1 MSRGMHLGK
10 IAKASVSSPI
20 QACFDGKYV
29 WATNS
34 GATKIYEVWANSTS
48 DLGID
53 PERKVTE
60 VGSVN
65 GHNNCSFLSY
75 GNGYMWIAKKSA
87 VSGRSTMLFD
97 TILKVN
103 VLSKEVEEVIRTP
116 ISISH
121 KNTEAPWGHST
132 HEYIMM
138 NSVLHFAQGK
148 LWMVDDYLDALD
160 NGGIQRVWIYDTV
173 LSTWTPQTFSAKVQ
187 KNRAQITSANGFVYI
202 SAYNS
207 LSVLKYNADTTAFV
221 SSIRGNANPNA
232 LCAQPD
238 GKILVTSYNGLISHL
253 NTDDSWAHDLQVDT
267 DECTAIAYESP
278 TQCWVVDGSGNL
290 FRVGSDNYV
299 YSTGYKDEQENSYDY
314 TLLVEND
321 MPDET
326 DILNSEGELVIWD
339 KDLLAKQG
347 DMVDLN
353 YNTLNK
359 YSFSDSIDF
368 VLTIPSLT
376 YEKWNGTQMVD
387 IAQPVLVVILTD
399 SEIVVINTSEIK
411 FGFPRP
417 VISRST
423 MSAVGVGMITYGPND
438 YLGD

>member
-1 MSRGMHLGK
+1 MSRGMHLGN
-10 IAKASVSSPI
+10 IAKESVSSPI
-20 QACFDGKYV
+20 QASFDGKYV
-29 WATNS
+29 WVTNS
-34 GATKIYEVWANSTS
+34 GATKVFEVWANSTS

-53 PERKVTE
+53 PARKVTE
-60 VGSVN
+60 VGSVS
-65 GHNNCSFLSY
+65 GHNNCSFLDY
-75 GNGYMWIAKKSA
+75 GNGYMWIAKKSSIA
-87 VSGRSTMLFD
+87 GRSTLLFD
-97 TILKVN
+97 TIIKVN
-103 VLSKEVEEVIRTP
+103 VLTKEVEEVIRTP
-116 ISISH
+116 ISDPHRDEPNSVY
-121 KNTEAPWGHST
+121 GHMT
-132 HEYIMM
+132 HEYVMM

-148 LWMVDDYLDALD
+148 LWMVEDYVDAEA

-173 LSTWTPQTFSAKVQ
+173 TGAWTSQTFSAKIQ

-202 SAYNS
+202 AAYNS
-207 LSVLKYNADTTAFV
+207 LAVLKYNADTTAFV

-253 NTDDSWAHDLQVDT
+253 NTDDSWTHDLQVDT
-267 DECTAIAYESP
+267 DECTAIAFESAA
-278 TQCWVVDGSGNL
+278 QCWVVDGSGNL

-299 YSTGYKDEQENSYDY
+299 YGSGYKDEQGNDTDY
-314 TLLVEND
+314 TLLVENNMLD
-321 MPDET
+321 DTDE
-326 DILNSEGELVIWD
+326 GIWD
-339 KDLLAKQG
+339 TDKLAKQG
-347 DMVDLN
+347 DMVDIN

-368 VLTIPSLT
+368 VMTIPAIT

-387 IAQPVLVVILTD
+387 VTQPVLVVVLTD
-399 SEIVVINTSEIK
+399 SEVVVINTSEIK

-417 VISRST
+417 AIVRST

>member
-29 WATNS
+29 WVTNS
-34 GATKIYEVWANSTS
+34 GATKVFEVWANSTA

-60 VGSVN
+60 VGSVS

-75 GNGYMWIAKKSA
+75 GNGFMWIAKKSA

-97 TILKVN
+97 TIIKVN
-103 VLSKEVEEVIRTP
+103 TLTYEVVETIRTP
-116 ISISH
+116 ISQPHKEEPTSVYSH
-121 KNTEAPWGHST
+121 MT

-148 LWMVDDYLDALD
+148 LWMVEDYVDALS
-160 NGGIQRVWIYDTV
+160 NGGIQRVWVYDTA
-173 LSTWTPQTFSAKVQ
+173 LGSWTSQTFSAKVQ

-207 LSVLKYNADTTAFV
+207 LAVLKYNADSTAFV

-232 LCAQPD
+232 LTAQPD

-253 NTDDSWAHDLQVDT
+253 KTDDSWTHDLQVDT
-267 DECTAIAYESP
+267 DECTAIAFESAA
-278 TQCWVVDGSGNL
+278 QCWVVDGSGNL

-299 YSTGYKDEQENSYDY
+299 YGSGYKDGQGQDTDY
-314 TLLVEND
+314 TLLVANT
-321 MPDET
+321 MLDET
-326 DILNSEGELVIWD
+326 VLNGDGDQVMWN
-339 KDLLAKQG
+339 KDLLAVQG
-347 DMVDLN
+347 DMVDVN

-368 VLTIPSLT
+368 VITIPSLT

-387 IAQPVLVVILTD
+387 VTQPVLVVVLTD
-399 SEIVVINTSEIK
+399 SEVVVINTSEIK

-417 VISRST
+417 SISRST